1 MENNDLEK
9 VNNKKIDKKEKTDKN
24 KNIETKVVLE
34 RRKPSVF
41 LSFILILIGAV
52 ICALIFLIFFGDKII
67 NQENQEIQEQEDTS
81 EGEKVEIKEVVK
93 EVRKLNLNVEGDF
106 ITLLYGK
113 LTTYNSFLPLV
124 YNVEKTTFDSLS
136 DNNKLLYTL
145 SNSKSIKMS
154 LRQVASKLDN
164 KMTYTEQEMS
174 NYSAD
179 KIEIKDASKK
189 YKSIYGADKEIPLID
204 ADTGMGYVYEY
215 VPEDNCFYGH
225 SYMGGGGSSFS
236 YKTNITKCEAN
247 EDGTEVYIY
256 EDFIAMNQTKSSSEG
271 NLWTLYTDS
280 GQSNIVKDDILETYS
295 NGNSLFENMSKE
307 EFLNKYL
314 ETNGVNYKHT
324 FKLDDDGNYYWY
336 STEVNE

>member
-67 NQENQEIQEQEDTS
+67 NQENQEIQEQDDTS

-164 KMTYTEQEMS
+164 KMTYKEQEMS

-189 YKSIYGADKEIPLID
+189 YKSIYGSDKEIPLID

-225 SYMGGGGSSFS
+225 SYMGGGGWSFS
-236 YKTNITKCEAN
+236 YKTNIK
-247 EDGTEVYIY
+247 
-256 EDFIAMNQTKSSSEG
+256 
-271 NLWTLYTDS
+271 
-280 GQSNIVKDDILETYS
+280 
-295 NGNSLFENMSKE
+295 
-307 EFLNKYL
+307 FL
-314 ETNGVNYKHT
+314 
-324 FKLDDDGNYYWY
+324 
-336 STEVNE
+336 